1 MKNKVWI
8 YKIILCLVLLRL
20 VPGCIAQSAKPDFKV
35 IAFFT
40 SRNDL
45 AHISFVHEANRWF
58 PQAAAKYN
66 FVYDST
72 NNWDNLNEAFLSQYQ
87 VVIFLDTRPDKQE
100 QRDAF
105 KKQWRGLDGISF
117 CGICLNALRIPSK
130 LGLVS

>member
-1 MKNKVWI
+1 MKHKVWI
-8 YKIILCLVLLRL
+8 HKIILCLGLLGAMY
-20 VPGCIAQSAKPDFKV
+20 GCRGQNPKPDFKV
-35 IAFFT
+35 IAFYT
-40 SRNDL
+40 CRNDL

-105 KKQWRGLDGISF
+105 KKYMD
-117 CGICLNALRIPSK
+117 NAAPGWDFILRD
-130 LGLVS
+130 LH